1 MAWTKEGWKRGA
13 EDSRS
18 TDSFL
23 NLKLFLDLSEAASA
37 LDCFEES
44 KYKIIVAEVEAKE
57 CAEAYQEGK
66 EREQSSSHQKG
77 KGNTPLAKSLLLV
90 PFSHMTS
97 AWAPCFPSF

>member
-1 MAWTKEGWKRGA
+1 MLILLKDKKEAKSLGLDQKRVEARA

-57 CAEAYQEGK
+57 CAGAYQEGK
-66 EREQSSSHQKG
+66 GNNPPAIRRG
-77 KGNTPLAKSLLLV
+77 KGTLL
-90 PFSHMTS
+90 
-97 AWAPCFPSF
+97 